1 MAPVRLQS
9 RSASSSFV
17 CCRVRPTLL
26 CDGKEDDALLV
37 ALFQSAM
44 LQLWHP
50 EPFHPIVL
58 RFSQCLDT
66 IPSSRPYMSNVA
78 HPDPIELFIEAI
90 CARQR
95 RAALLLPEPPTA
107 WQRCERFPRS

>member
-26 CDGKEDDALLV
+26 CDGEEDDALLA

-58 RFSQCLDT
+58 RFSPCLNT
-66 IPSSRPYMSNVA
+66 ILSSRPCMSNAA
-78 HPDPIELFIEAI
+78 HPHRLSGSLRQFVPISAVQL
-90 CARQR
+90 
-95 RAALLLPEPPTA
+95 
-107 WQRCERFPRS
+107 RCYQNGQ